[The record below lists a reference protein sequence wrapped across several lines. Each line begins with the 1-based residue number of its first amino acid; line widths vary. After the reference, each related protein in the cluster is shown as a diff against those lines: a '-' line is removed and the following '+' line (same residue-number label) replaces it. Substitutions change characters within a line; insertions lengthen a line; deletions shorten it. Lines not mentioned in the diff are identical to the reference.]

1 MVHEAPSEPPPDVEP
16 APPRTPGPSR
26 LRGVDLR
33 RAALEGLAVL
43 VGILTAFGIDA
54 WWDVRSE
61 AQEAA
66 AYQAALLDEVK
77 ANRALLA
84 RIVER
89 ETRFEVGIMTGY
101 LEQVV
106 YAQGSVSDSTILRMF
121 FDIGPGG
128 ATQYRRA
135 ALSDVLSSG
144 GLAAIDDG
152 EVRRA
157 ITEYELA
164 LAVER
169 ARQEQVDD
177 TWWGRVVPYA
187 ADHLGVEDI
196 FPDDFVRDYL
206 GSPQMIGKRFAV
218 DTEAFVGNRQWA
230 NRLTELIFVSRELA
244 RERADLA
251 AAMDQLIGALGG
263 TPPPP
268 PEPVAEP
275 DSG

>member
-1 MVHEAPSEPPPDVEP
+1 MSDEPTP
-16 APPRTPGPSR
+16 APPAAEPR
-26 LRGVDLR
+26 LRAIDLR
-33 RAALEGLAVL
+33 RAVLEGFAVL
-43 VGILTAFGIDA
+43 VGILIAFGIDA
-54 WWDVRSE
+54 WWDVRSQ

-66 AYQAALLDEVK
+66 SYQAALLDEVQ
-77 ANRALLA
+77 ANRSLLG
-84 RIVER
+84 RLVEQ

-106 YAQGSVSDSTILRMF
+106 YAEGAVSDSTILRMF

-206 GSPQMIGKRFAV
+206 GSPQMIGKRFPV

-251 AAMDQLIGALGG
+251 AAMDQLIAALGG
-263 TPPPP
+263 TPPEPP
-268 PEPVAEP
+268 GAGPDPEPESQP
-275 DSG
+275 ESES